1 MALKDIE
8 IAVERTLDRLLG
20 VYKDRPGGT
29 HNLALAQL
37 GKKFAVEI
45 VTDHAEFSTQ
55 VAYSR
60 PSHAQVSICA
70 GLLSRELEVYPVEI
84 IRKSRLE
91 RIVICSNLKT
101 YHREVAGLAE
111 MGWFVIDTIFL
122 NADAVSKDYEY
133 ARRTIHHELFHA
145 IDYHDDLLKYVD
157 PDWHRLNSEGYRKS
171 PDRHVPYNSPSDAI
185 GFLSTHSMTAVYE
198 DKAEV
203 YAHLMVNYA
212 ELEARTRQD
221 AVLARKVER
230 MKELLYR
237 FCQEFNESFWNRVR
251 QRSLILQR
259 YRYAPE
265 AESLAAASRGAPAPG
280 ASRLARSGEARQ
292 DMENG
297 RRVWRLVA
305 DHGTTETFLTF
316 NKLCVR
322 LQRLGVRRLPSKED
336 LKRGPWRFSANA

>member
-29 HNLALAQL
+29 DNLTLAHL

-45 VTDHAEFSTQ
+45 VTDHAEFSTP

-60 PSHAQVSICA
+60 PSQAQVRICA

-84 IRKSRLE
+84 IRKSKLE
-91 RIVICSNLKT
+91 RIVICSNLKA

-111 MGWFVIDTIFL
+111 MGLFVIDTIYI
-122 NADAVSKDYEY
+122 NADSVSRDYEY
-133 ARRTIHHELFHA
+133 ARRTFHHELFHA

-157 PDWHRLNSEGYRKS
+157 PGWHQLNSAGYKAS
-171 PDRHVPYNSPSDAI
+171 DDHHVLYNAPSDAV

-198 DKAEV
+198 DKAEI

-212 ELEARTRQD
+212 ELEARARED
-221 AVLARKVER
+221 EVLARKVER
-230 MKELLYR
+230 MKELLHR
-237 FCQEFNESFWNRVR
+237 FSEEFNESFWNRVA
-251 QRSLILQR
+251 QRSLSLKR

-265 AESLAAASRGAPAPG
+265 AESLAAASQGSAAPG
-280 ASRLARSGEARQ
+280 ANRLARSGEAREET
-292 DMENG
+292 ENG
-297 RRVWRLVA
+297 RRVWKLA
-305 DHGTTETFLTF
+305 LDDGTTHTFFTF
-316 NKLCVR
+316 NKLCVQ
-322 LQRLGVRRLPSKED
+322 LQRLGLRRIPRKED
-336 LKRGPWRFSANA
+336 LKRGPWRFSADG

>member
-20 VYKDRPGGT
+20 VYKNRPDGT
-29 HNLALAQL
+29 DNVTLAQL

-60 PSHAQVSICA
+60 PSQAQVRICA
-70 GLLSRELEVYPVEI
+70 GLLSRELAVYPIAI
-84 IRKSRLE
+84 IRKSKLE
-91 RIVICSNLKT
+91 RIVICSKLQS
-101 YHREVAGLAE
+101 HQRDVAGLAE
-111 MGWFVIDTIFL
+111 MGLFVIDTIYI
-122 NADAVSKDYEY
+122 NADSVSRDYEY

-145 IDYHDDLLKYVD
+145 IDYHDDILKYVD
-157 PDWHRLNSEGYRKS
+157 PDWHRLNSAGYRAS
-171 PDRHVPYNSPSDAI
+171 DNHQVLHNAPSDTV

-212 ELEARTRQD
+212 ELESRAGED
-221 AVLARKVER
+221 AVLAHKIER
-230 MKELLYR
+230 MKELLHR
-237 FCQEFNESFWNRVR
+237 FSEDFNETFWNRVR
-251 QRSLILQR
+251 QRSLSLQR

-265 AESLAAASRGAPAPG
+265 AESLAAASQGSPAPE
-280 ASRLARSGEARQ
+280 ASRSARSGVAREE
-292 DMENG
+292 MEND
-297 RRVWRLVA
+297 RRVWRLA
-305 DHGTTETFLTF
+305 LDDGTTETFFTF

-322 LQRLGVRRLPSKED
+322 LQRLGLRRLPRKED
-336 LKRGPWRFSANA
+336 LKRGPWRFIADG